1 MAVDSAY
8 AEWLQAPARTLV
20 QNDGTLTARWGLR
33 AGAAEVDCAFDSE
46 ADALAEA
53 IRQLTFYGG
62 PLVEETATVAGV
74 LDLNAVRG
82 KTVTLTVAGDPV
94 FGAGVVVFVLGGVAD
109 QATGITTLYVLR
121 RL

>member
-1 MAVDSAY
+1 MVDSAF
-8 AEWLQAPARTLV
+8 AEWLQVPARTLV
-20 QNDGTLTARWGLR
+20 QTDAVLTARWGQR

-46 ADALAEA
+46 ADGTSEGA
-53 IRQLTFYGG
+53 RQLAFYGG
-62 PLVEETATVAGV
+62 PLVEETAAVAGV
-74 LDLNAVRG
+74 VDLNSVRG